1 MNKDKLS
8 LLIFDYMLQHL
19 SRVSRI
25 LYKPYGHGLLIGL
38 GGNGRRTLAMLAA
51 FINDCITFKVDIG
64 KSYSR
69 FDWNDDLKGMYKTLG
84 VDNKKVVFTFSDSEI
99 KADYFIE
106 DISNMLN
113 VGEVP
118 GLYT

>member
-1 MNKDKLS
+1 
-8 LLIFDYMLQHL
+8 
-19 SRVSRI
+19 
-25 LYKPYGHGLLIGL
+25 
-38 GGNGRRTLAMLAA
+38 MLAA
-51 FINDCITFKVDIG
+51 FINDCTTFKVDIG

-118 GLYT
+118 GLYTQEEKDEIIFEMQKTISKRKLVGAAGGES